1 MNGGYVENAG
11 TFLLDVIFGLYIGA
25 VMLRLFLQWARADFY
40 NPVSQAI
47 VKVTNP
53 VLRPLRRYIP
63 AVGRIDTAS
72 IVLLFAL
79 QMLNVWLKIAVFGG
93 FSAGLGG
100 IAVLALAEL
109 LSKAT
114 YIFMFAIFV
123 QVIASWIAPGSYN
136 PALSLIE
143 SITSPLLSPLRALL
157 PPLGGLDLTPMV
169 ALIGLQ
175 LAQMLLVAPVH
186 DFAMTLLL

>member
-1 MNGGYVENAG
+1 MSGGYVENAG

-40 NPVSQAI
+40 NPLSQAI

-63 AVGRIDTAS
+63 AIGRIDTAS
-72 IVLLFAL
+72 VVLIVLL
-79 QMLNVWLKIAVFGG
+79 QMLNVWLKLSLGG
-93 FSAGLGG
+93 GGGNIGG
-100 IAVLALAEL
+100 IAVFAIAEL
-109 LSKAT
+109 MSKAV

-123 QVIASWIAPGSYN
+123 QVIASWVAPGAYN
-136 PALSLIE
+136 PAMSLID
-143 SITSPLLSPLRALL
+143 SITYPLLKPLRAVL

-175 LAQMLLVAPVH
+175 LALMLLVAPVR
-186 DFAMTLLL
+186 DFALTLL